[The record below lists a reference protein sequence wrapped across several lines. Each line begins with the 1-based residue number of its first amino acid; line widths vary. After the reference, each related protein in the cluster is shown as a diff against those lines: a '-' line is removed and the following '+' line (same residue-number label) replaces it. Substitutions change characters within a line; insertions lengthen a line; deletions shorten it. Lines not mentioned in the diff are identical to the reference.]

1 MNARRAA
8 AIPLLWLPVASAAPL
23 SLPQRGLTPC
33 DVDAQAGT
41 VNGYAQAR
49 ASNDAVHV
57 TACDPS
63 GRRFYLPRRPLHRRT
78 LTPAPLF
85 AVSLAKQS
93 CNVDFARRLAH
104 ALIHCQRRH
113 QHFL

>member
-8 AIPLLWLPVASAAPL
+8 AILGLPVASAAPL
-23 SLPQRGLTPC
+23 SLPHRRLTPC

-57 TACDPS
+57 MACDPS
-63 GRRFYLPRRPLHRRT
+63 GRRFIYLAGLCT
-78 LTPAPLF
+78 G
-85 AVSLAKQS
+85 
-93 CNVDFARRLAH
+93 AH
-104 ALIHCQRRH
+104 
-113 QHFL
+113 